1 MSGSPQPDANPR
13 PGLEDLYRNHVEF
26 AWRTVR
32 YLGVPHADAQ
42 DVVHE
47 VFIIV
52 QRRLA
57 DYDGRASARAWIAGI
72 TRRVVMHHH
81 RSQARTQKRTA
92 SLDPPSNTQAAPDE
106 TISRLEAGAFLESFL
121 DGLPEKKREAFVLG
135 ELEGL
140 SVPEIAE
147 MNGDN
152 RNTIQSRL
160 RSARQAFQA
169 SVDRREAVRSR
180 ESG

>member
-1 MSGSPQPDANPR
+1 M
-13 PGLEDLYRNHVEF
+13 EF
-26 AWRTVR
+26 AWRTAR
-32 YLGVPHADAQ
+32 YLGVPAADAH

-57 DYDGRASARAWIAGI
+57 DYDARHSVRAWIAGI

-81 RSQARTQKRTA
+81 RKHARIEKRTA
-92 SLDPPSNTQAAPDE
+92 Q
-106 TISRLEAGAFLESFL
+106 LEAPADSTASVDELVRQREAEVFLAEFL
-121 DGLPEKKREAFVLG
+121 AKLPEKKREAFVLG

-140 SVPEIAE
+140 SVPEIVHIS
-147 MNGDN
+147 GDN
-152 RNTIQSRL
+152 PNTIQARL

-169 SVDRREAVRSR
+169 SVDRLDAVRRR
-180 ESG
+180 EGG